1 MEKYIS
7 IQIDKIR
14 PDKNQPRKS
23 FDENALKGMAVSI
36 ENEGVINAIEVDEK
50 FIIITGEQRW
60 RAAKIAGLKE
70 VPVKIIENITEKER
84 FIRQMQENIHQNT
97 MSALDTANA
106 FEKVRE
112 WITKPA
118 AGLVRDEKHQGSR
131 YQKGTKELAKLFGI
145 SEETIRQYRNLLGYE
160 GETKKALS
168 DPNFSRTKLDEL
180 KKTPERYQKEF
191 EHVIATQKKLP
202 RDTVRN
208 MATALRRAERYD
220 EDDEAKDLLK
230 QNFEELST
238 VEALAKINKIVP
250 DDASRFKEP
259 ADAAKTISEKI
270 IELMELLSSHPLNS
284 LNGFSKPAV
293 MKDLNNL
300 GYFITSY
307 FKGTENGEVKQITD
321 KKLLLK

>member
-7 IQIDKIR
+7 IPIDKIR

-23 FDENALKGMAVSI
+23 FDEDALKGMAVSI
-36 ENEGVINAIEVDEK
+36 KNEGVINAIEIDEK

-70 VPVKIIENITEKER
+70 VPVKIIENITEQNR
-84 FIRQMQENIHQNT
+84 FIRQMQENLHQNT

-106 FEKVRE
+106 FEKVRK
-112 WITKPA
+112 WVSKPA
-118 AGLVRDEKHQGSR
+118 AGFDRDEKHQGE
-131 YQKGTKELAKLFGI
+131 YFQKGTKELAKLFGI

-180 KKTPERYQKEF
+180 KKTPGKYQKEF

-208 MATALRRAERYD
+208 IATALRRAERYD
-220 EDDEAKDLLK
+220 EDDEARELLK
-230 QNFEELST
+230 QDFEELST
-238 VEALAKINKIVP
+238 VEALSKINKIVP

-259 ADAAKTISEKI
+259 ADAAKSISEKI
-270 IELMELLSSHPLNS
+270 IELMELLDKHPLDT

-300 GYFITSY
+300 GYFITKY
-307 FKGTENGEVKQITD
+307 FKGTEKIEGKAITD